1 MSLSNILS
9 NGDTKATFKQVSAN
23 QIFTESLLSYGDITT
38 DGGINAT
45 SGTAIVN
52 RCLIEEKLFL
62 TKQTNALLAVSM
74 ATPTASPNKPQGI
87 ITLDFSTAPLGAGSA
102 ATFTLNSVEITNL
115 TQMLLTK
122 GPFADA
128 GSAGAADDVY
138 ISVQQSTAGSAILRI
153 KNKGAGAFNQAF
165 VFTYLI
171 C

>member
-1 MSLSNILS
+1 MSLSNIMS

-23 QIFTESLLSYGDITT
+23 QIFTENLLSEGDITT
-38 DGGINAT
+38 NGSINAT
-45 SGTAIVN
+45 SGAAIVN

-62 TKQTNALLAVSM
+62 TKQSDVVSVSM
-74 ATPTASPNKPQGI
+74 AAPTATPNKPQGI
-87 ITLDFSTAPLGAGSA
+87 ISLDFSTAPLGAGSA
-102 ATFTLNSVEITNL
+102 AAFTLNSVEITNL

-138 ISVQQSTAGSAILRI
+138 ISVQQSAAGSAILRI